1 MNSAAATL
9 MKEDNFSFDH
19 DDSIRLEIPG
29 ILSTLRQRAHR
40 VWLRL
45 SWRTRTLTAV
55 LLMTLTSFGLSLLA
69 AFLGNP

>member
-9 MKEDNFSFDH
+9 IKEDNFSFDH
-19 DDSIRLEIPG
+19 DDSVRLEIPG
-29 ILSTLRQRAHR
+29 ILSMLRRHAHR

-45 SWRTRTLTAV
+45 SWRARTLAAV

-69 AFLGNP
+69 AFLSSP